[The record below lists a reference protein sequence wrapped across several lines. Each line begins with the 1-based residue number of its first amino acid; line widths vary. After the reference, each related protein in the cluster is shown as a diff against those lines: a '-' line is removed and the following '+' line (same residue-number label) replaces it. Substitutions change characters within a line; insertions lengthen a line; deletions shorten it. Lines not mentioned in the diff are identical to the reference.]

1 MMCYHR
7 MMGVIIGLLFIAMTS
22 AYAAPASQQEN
33 SLYFLSLSDI
43 HFDPFAAC
51 HRMTP
56 CPVVTQLRQAAVEK
70 WPSILAQ
77 YDTSLPHYGQD
88 TNFKL
93 LQSSLAAAR
102 QAALTEHVQF
112 VLVLG
117 DFLAHSFHEQY
128 KRYTRDKSV
137 AAYQSFTRKT
147 LAFLALMLARTFPE
161 MDVYSA
167 IGNNDSY
174 RGNYYYSHSDHFF
187 ADVGQLW
194 APLIK
199 TPANRAALLNN
210 FSASGCYAVDVPG
223 RSSYRLIV
231 LNSVLFS
238 NNARGKHVDEAAQK
252 ALAWLT
258 NQLSMAK
265 TNHQKVFI
273 AMHIP
278 MGTDVFAAFRIRLFR
293 LMELWKQP
301 YTARFQALLQE
312 YAMNIEGV
320 FSGHL
325 HSDWFQTESYGQ
337 NDIPMTGTI
346 AISPVY
352 GNNPGFKIY
361 SFDPRFQ
368 LKEFAAYSFTLMGKK
383 MWDKEYSLNHICTEC
398 DDTDQNYI
406 DQLLEKF
413 VRSRQMKYF
422 EMQPRLPIKQVV

>member
-1 MMCYHR
+1 MMRYHR
-7 MMGVIIGLLFIAMTS
+7 IIAVMLCLYCCMLTQVCTALV
-22 AYAAPASQQEN
+22 AQQDN
-33 SLYFLSLSDI
+33 TLYFLSLSDI

-51 HRMTP
+51 RRMTP
-56 CPVVTQLRQAAVEK
+56 CPIIQQLRQAAVEK
-70 WPSILAQ
+70 WPDILAQ
-77 YDTSLPHYGQD
+77 HDTTLPHYGQD

-93 LQSSLAAAR
+93 LQSSLAAAH

-128 KRYTRDKSV
+128 RRYARDKSV
-137 AAYQSFTRKT
+137 AAYQNFTRKT

-167 IGNNDSY
+167 VGNNDSY

-187 ADVGQLW
+187 ADVAQLW

-199 TPANRAALLNN
+199 TPENRAAFLSD
-210 FSASGCYAVDVPG
+210 FSTSGCYAVDVPG
-223 RSSYRLIV
+223 RAGYRLIV

-238 NNARGKHVDEAAQK
+238 NNARGKQVDAAAEQ
-252 ALAWLT
+252 ALTWLAQ
-258 NQLSMAK
+258 QLSMAK
-265 TNHQKVFI
+265 SHHQKVFI

-301 YTARFQALLQE
+301 YTARFQSLLQE
-312 YAMNIEGV
+312 YATHIEGV

-325 HSDWFQTESYGQ
+325 HSDWFQTDSYGQ

-361 SFDPRFQ
+361 SYDSRFQ

-383 MWDKEYSLNHICTEC
+383 MWDKEYSLNHICTDC

-406 DQLLEKF
+406 DQILEKF
-413 VRSRQMKYF
+413 IHSRQLKYLN
-422 EMQPRLPIKQVV
+422 MQPLLPIKQVV